1 MNLKKINLIVGRE
14 FIIRVRKKSFLIA
27 TFLTPL
33 FMAALI
39 AVPILMTAVKDTREK
54 VIEVLDPSGIGQAVL
69 EDGTYTRFVFNE
81 IGDLEEYKRTFD
93 SKDIH
98 AVCVIEETENHVP
111 DIKMYST
118 GQIDSEI
125 QRYIARQVS
134 AEVEKRKLS
143 SYNIPQLEEII
154 EDIKTNIPIKVFTWT
169 ETGDEK
175 ETITEVYMAI
185 AYLSSFLIYMF
196 IFMYGSMVIRGVI
209 EEKTNRIVEVIVSS
223 VKPVELML
231 GKIIGIA
238 LVALLQ
244 FLLWI
249 ILTGII
255 LLVVMAIVGTG
266 AAVEMGQAAPQ
277 LQGGLSGAIAS
288 FDTGDGML
296 TAIASTLSQI
306 NAVRFLLSFCLYFV
320 GGYLMYASM
329 FAAIGSVSDAETDTQ
344 QFQLPITIPLILGL
358 FIMMHT
364 FQHPDSSLSVW
375 ASIIPFTSPMVMLAR
390 LPFGGVPLWQLLS
403 SLLLL
408 FLTFL
413 AAVHFSAKI
422 YKVGI
427 LMYGKKIT
435 WKELWKWMRYN
446 NK

>member
-1 MNLKKINLIVGRE
+1 M
-14 FIIRVRKKSFLIA
+14 RKKSFLIA

-33 FMAALI
+33 LMAALI
-39 AVPILMTAVKDTREK
+39 TVPMLMTTVKDNREK
-54 VIEVLDPSGIGQAVL
+54 IIEVIDPSGIGQSVL
-69 EDGTYTRFVFNE
+69 EDQEYTSFKFVKE
-81 IGDLEEYKRTFD
+81 GDLEQYKQTFD
-93 SKDIH
+93 IRNIH
-98 AVCVIEETENHVP
+98 AVCVIEEIQPNNV
-111 DIKMYST
+111 DVRMYST
-118 GQIDSEI
+118 GQIDQDVQKYVS
-125 QRYIARQVS
+125 RQIS
-134 AEVEKRKLS
+134 SEVEKRKLE
-143 SYNIPQLEEII
+143 SYNIPELKEIM
-154 EDIKTNIPIKVFTWT
+154 ENIKTNIQVKSFTWT

-209 EEKTNRIVEVIVSS
+209 EEKTNRIVEVIISS

-231 GKIIGIA
+231 GKIVGVA

-249 ILTGII
+249 LLTII
-255 LLVVMAIVGTG
+255 IIFIVMIALGSGT
-266 AAVEMGQAAPQ
+266 VSELTQTAPQ
-277 LQGGLSGAIAS
+277 IQGGLAGAIAS
-288 FDTGDGML
+288 FDTGSGVL
-296 TAIASTLSQI
+296 TGIASTLSQI
-306 NAVRFLLSFCLYFV
+306 HVGKFLLSFCLYFI

-375 ASIIPFTSPMVMLAR
+375 ASMIPFTSPMVMLAR
-390 LPFGGVPLWQLLS
+390 LPFGGVPLWQLIVS
-403 SLLLL
+403 IVLL
-408 FLTFL
+408 FLSFL
-413 AAVHFSAKI
+413 AAVYFSAKI

-427 LMYGKKIT
+427 LMYGKKVT
-435 WKELWKWMRYN
+435 WKELWKWMRYKN
-446 NK
+446 G

>member
-1 MNLKKINLIVGRE
+1 MNIKKINLIVGRE
-14 FIIRVRKKSFLIA
+14 FAIRVRKKSFLIA

-33 FMAALI
+33 LMAALI
-39 AVPILMTAVKDTREK
+39 TVPTLMTTVKDNREK
-54 VIEVLDPSGIGQAVL
+54 IIEVIDPSGIGRSVL
-69 EDGTYTRFVFNE
+69 EDQTHTTFRFAE
-81 IGDLEEYKRTFD
+81 DGDLEHYKLTFD
-93 SKDIH
+93 SRNIH
-98 AVCVIEETENHVP
+98 AVCVIEEAQPNNVEV
-111 DIKMYST
+111 KMYST
-118 GQIDSEI
+118 GQIDQDI
-125 QRYIARQVS
+125 QRYISKQIGG
-134 AEVEKRKLS
+134 EVERRKLE
-143 SYNIPQLEEII
+143 SYNIPQLKEIMENI
-154 EDIKTNIPIKVFTWT
+154 RTNIQVKSFTWT

-209 EEKTNRIVEVIVSS
+209 EEKTNRIVEVIISS

-231 GKIIGIA
+231 GKIVGIA

-249 ILTGII
+249 LLTLII
-255 LLVVMAIVGTG
+255 LLVVMAIVGSG
-266 AAVEMGQAAPQ
+266 AVSEMSQAAPQ
-277 LQGGLSGAIAS
+277 VQGGLAGAIAS
-288 FDTGDGML
+288 FDTGNGLL
-296 TAIASTLSQI
+296 TGIASTLSQI
-306 NAVRFLLSFCLYFV
+306 HVGKFLLSFCLYFI

-390 LPFGGVPLWQLLS
+390 LPFGGVPLWQLIISILI
-403 SLLLL
+403 L

-427 LMYGKKIT
+427 LMYGKKVT
-435 WKELWKWMRYN
+435 WKELWKWMRYKN
-446 NK
+446 G